1 MGKVKNNKKKQNRV
15 NATGVPTNAEI
26 EEAENLQRVPVET
39 ILPLI
44 QKVGCSFLQTIQRCY
59 ILPKAAKAVKLT
71 LYPYRS
77 FPPLMPTSE
86 PGLLQEPATF

>member
-44 QKVGCSFLQTIQRCY
+44 QKVGCPFPCRQTTFKHVIP
-59 ILPKAAKAVKLT
+59 LSKSAKLAFHR
-71 LYPYRS
+71 YHS
-77 FPPLMPTSE
+77 FPPLMPTSV
-86 PGLLQEPATF
+86 PGLPQELVTF

>member
-1 MGKVKNNKKKQNRV
+1 MGKVKNNKKKQMRV

-44 QKVGCSFLQTIQRCY
+44 QKVDYSTHVRRARWSASCSRD
-59 ILPKAAKAVKLT
+59 VKPYQNQLT
-71 LYPYRS
+71 DTLSPS
-77 FPPLMPTSE
+77 
-86 PGLLQEPATF
+86 

>member
-1 MGKVKNNKKKQNRV
+1 MGKVKNNKKKQKRV

-44 QKVGCSFLQTIQRCY
+44 QKVDYFNHID
-59 ILPKAAKAVKLT
+59 
-71 LYPYRS
+71 
-77 FPPLMPTSE
+77 
-86 PGLLQEPATF
+86 